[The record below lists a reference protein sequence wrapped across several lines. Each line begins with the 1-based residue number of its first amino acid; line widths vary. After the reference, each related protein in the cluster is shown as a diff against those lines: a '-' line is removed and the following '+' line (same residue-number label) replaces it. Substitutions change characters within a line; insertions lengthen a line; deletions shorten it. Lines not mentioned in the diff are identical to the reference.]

1 MDDKKKV
8 TLTSMCKHEITISF
22 PELHIIR
29 HFPTKG
35 AKIKFDADIFM
46 EMAYDPG
53 LMYMLENGMLFLDDM
68 DIKKELG
75 LEPEDAVEPEN
86 IVILSDK
93 DIKRYLTVM
102 PVGEF
107 KKTLKKLK
115 KEQIDSVIDYAIENE
130 IVDMER
136 CDFLKKMTGR
146 DIIRAIQLNRDS
158 KIPPTEDK
166 E

>member
-8 TLTSMCKHEITISF
+8 TLTNMCKHEITVSF

-29 HFPTKG
+29 HFPSKG
-35 AKIKFDADIFM
+35 ATVKFDRDTFM
-46 EMAYDPG
+46 EMVYDPG

-68 DIKKELG
+68 EIKKELG
-75 LEPEDAVEPEN
+75 LEPEDATEPEN
-86 IVILSDK
+86 IIVITDK

-102 PVGEF
+102 PIGEF
-107 KKTLKKLK
+107 KKAIKKLK

-136 CDFLKKMTGR
+136 CDILKKMTGR
-146 DIIRAIQLNRDS
+146 NIIKAIQFNRDN
-158 KIPPTEDK
+158 K
-166 E
+166 EPLSENEE